1 MTDTEAEDD
10 SDGGREHIEVL
21 RETVDRNRDR
31 DWADYR
37 ERFSFTIVDD
47 GTVLLSPA
55 AETDET
61 ASAVEREVTH
71 TVTVDDGTA
80 VDCNCHVAQRPFDR
94 QSCRHMRAVDSHPRL

>member
-1 MTDTEAEDD
+1 MTSEDTAPDR
-10 SDGGREHIEVL
+10 GREHIEVL

-37 ERFSFTIVDD
+37 DRFSFTVVDD

-55 AETDET
+55 DEADPT
-61 ASAVEREVTH
+61 GSAVEREVTH
-71 TVTVDDGTA
+71 TVTVEGGTA

-94 QSCRHMRAVDSHPRL
+94 QDCRHMRAVDTHPRL